1 LTYVIDA
8 SVALKWFLS
17 EEESDGADALFEAF
31 LRNRIELLAPDVL
44 LLEVANAL
52 WKQTAILKLLR
63 PEDVISIFHDFVTLP
78 LNLQASNP
86 LASRA
91 LELALKFHH
100 PIYDTLYCALAIE
113 NDCEFVTADKVLVS
127 KLSGHLPFVRFLST
141 IKI

>member
-8 SVALKWFLS
+8 SVVLKWFLA
-17 EEESDGADALFEAF
+17 EEESEGADALFDAF
-31 LRNRIELLAPDVL
+31 LRNRVELLAPDVL

-52 WKQTAILKLLR
+52 WKQTALLKFLR
-63 PEDVISIFHDFVTLP
+63 SEDAVSIFRDFTTLP
-78 LNLQASNP
+78 LNLQPSPP
-86 LASRA
+86 LAGRA

-113 NDCEFVTADKVLVS
+113 NDCEFVTADRVLVS
-127 KLSGHLPFVRFLST
+127 KWTGHLPVVRLLNT